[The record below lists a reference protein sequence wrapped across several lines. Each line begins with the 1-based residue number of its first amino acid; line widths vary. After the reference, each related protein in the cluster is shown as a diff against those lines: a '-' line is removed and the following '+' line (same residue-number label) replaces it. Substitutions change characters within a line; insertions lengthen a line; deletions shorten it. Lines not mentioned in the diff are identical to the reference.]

1 MLQFFRTYDPF
12 RLLGVL
18 VLLLA
23 LRLPLLLNAFSV
35 DVPLLSPILDFMLVG
50 ERVAE
55 GNALYKEVFAGI
67 APFSAW
73 FYACLDMLFGRSVF
87 GYALVGTVILF
98 LQAIIFNTLL
108 LRRDFLLDRGYVP
121 AILYVF
127 FGSISFDY
135 LSVSPVLLSLTF
147 LLLVMR
153 QIFTLTENTH
163 DQTLFTIGFYLGI
176 ATLFHLPS
184 SIFLFW
190 VSVGLGVFRS
200 TSFRQHLLVL
210 FGFAFPILLLCLY
223 FFWNDSLID
232 FIVQYFNSI
241 SFAPKFYLS
250 VQDFIVILAFP
261 TLFLVLSV
269 LNMFSG
275 RSLTNYQSYCRQMM
289 IFWLVA
295 SVFSLLL
302 CKYWLPFQFVLFLP
316 ALAFFGTYYL
326 FSIQRRWISELLFL
340 SVLGGIGLQL
350 WASRTVIFYPLNY
363 QEAIIKKPS
372 NFELK
377 NEKIW
382 VFGENHSYYIDNKP
396 VTPYLDWK
404 LTQNRIEELDN
415 YQALLLFY
423 NQIEKEKPQFI
434 IDEERQLTPL
444 FERIPLLAEKYT
456 TKDSLI
462 YELKE

>member
-12 RLLGVL
+12 RLLTVL
-18 VLLLA
+18 LFLLA
-23 LRLPLLLNAFSV
+23 LRLPLLLNVFFI
-35 DVPLLSPILDFMLVG
+35 DIPLLSPILDFMLVG

-55 GNALYKEVFAGI
+55 GNSIYKEVFAGI

-73 FYACLDMLFGRSVF
+73 FYAGLDILFGRSTF
-87 GYALVGTVILF
+87 GYALIGTVLLF
-98 LQAIIFNTLL
+98 VQAIIFNTLL

-121 AILYVF
+121 AMLYVF

-135 LSVSPVLLSLTF
+135 LNVSPILLSLTF
-147 LLLVMR
+147 LLLVLR
-153 QIFTLTENTH
+153 EIFTLTENTH
-163 DQTLFTIGFYLGI
+163 DQTLFTIGLYLGI

-190 VSVGLGVFRS
+190 VSIGLGVFRS

-210 FGFAFPILLLCLY
+210 FGFAFPILLLALY
-223 FFWNDSLID
+223 FFWNDSFID

-241 SFAPKFYLS
+241 SISPKFYLS
-250 VQDFIVILAFP
+250 IQDFSIILAFP
-261 TLFLVLSV
+261 TLFLILAV

-289 IFWLVA
+289 LFWLFA
-295 SVFSLLL
+295 SAFSLLL
-302 CKYWLPFQFVLFLP
+302 CKYWLPFQFAFFLP
-316 ALAFFGTYYL
+316 PLAFFGTYYL
-326 FSIQRRWISELLFL
+326 FSIQRKWIAELLFL
-340 SVLGGIGLQL
+340 SVLGGIGAQL
-350 WASRTVIFYPLNY
+350 WATRTEIFYPLDY
-363 QEAIIKKPS
+363 TEAIITRPS
-372 NFELK
+372 NFDLK

-396 VTPYLDWK
+396 VTPYLDWE
-404 LTQNRIEELDN
+404 LTQNRIEQLDN

-434 IDEERQLTPL
+434 IDKEKQLPPL
-444 FERIPLLAEKYT
+444 FKRIPLLSEKYT

-462 YELKE
+462 YELKK

>member
-12 RLLGVL
+12 RLLTVL
-18 VLLLA
+18 LFLLA
-23 LRLPLLLNAFSV
+23 LRLPLLLNVFFS
-35 DVPLLSPILDFMLVG
+35 DIPLLSPVFDFMLIG
-50 ERVAE
+50 ERVSE
-55 GNALYKEVFAGI
+55 GNAIYKEVFAGI
-67 APFSAW
+67 APLSAW
-73 FYACLDMLFGRSVF
+73 FYAGLDMLFGRSVF
-87 GYALVGTVILF
+87 GYAVVGTGLLF
-98 LQAIIFNTLL
+98 IQAIIFNTLL

-121 AILYVF
+121 AMLYVF
-127 FGSISFDY
+127 FGSVSFDY
-135 LSVSPVLLSLTF
+135 FNVSPVLLSLTF
-147 LLLVMR
+147 LLLLVR
-153 QIFTLTENTH
+153 EIFTLTENTN
-163 DQTLFTIGFYLGI
+163 DQTLFTIGLYLGI

-190 VSVGLGVFRS
+190 VSLGLGVFRS

-210 FGFAFPILLLCLY
+210 FGFVFPILLLSLY

-232 FIVQYFNSI
+232 FVVQYFNSI
-241 SFAPKFYLS
+241 SVAPKFYLS
-250 VQDFIVILAFP
+250 IQDFIIILAFP
-261 TLFLVLSV
+261 MLFLVLTV
-269 LNMFSG
+269 FNMFSG

-289 IFWLVA
+289 LFWLVA

-316 ALAFFGTYYL
+316 PIAFFGTYYL
-326 FSIQRRWISELLFL
+326 FSIERKWIAELLFL
-340 SVLGGIGLQL
+340 SVLSGIGVQL
-350 WASRTVIFYPLNY
+350 WSTRTEIFYPLDY
-363 QEAIIKKPS
+363 TEAIMKKPS
-372 NFELK
+372 NFNLK

-404 LTQNRIEELDN
+404 LTQSRIEELDN

-434 IDEERQLTPL
+434 IDNEKQLQPL
-444 FERIPLLAEKYT
+444 FQRIPLLSENYS

-462 YELKE
+462 YELKK

>member
-12 RLLGVL
+12 RLLTVL
-18 VLLLA
+18 LFLLA
-23 LRLPLLLNAFSV
+23 LRLPLLLNVFFS
-35 DVPLLSPILDFMLVG
+35 DIPLLSPVFDFMLIG
-50 ERVAE
+50 ERVSE
-55 GNALYKEVFAGI
+55 GNAIYKEVFAGI
-67 APFSAW
+67 APLSAW
-73 FYACLDMLFGRSVF
+73 FYAGLDMLFGRSVF
-87 GYALVGTVILF
+87 GYAVVGTGLLF
-98 LQAIIFNTLL
+98 IQAIIFNTLL

-121 AILYVF
+121 AMLYVF
-127 FGSISFDY
+127 FGSVSFDY
-135 LSVSPVLLSLTF
+135 FNVSPVLLSLTF
-147 LLLVMR
+147 LLLLVR
-153 QIFTLTENTH
+153 EIFTLTENTN
-163 DQTLFTIGFYLGI
+163 DQTLFTIGLYLGI

-190 VSVGLGVFRS
+190 VSLGLGVFRS

-210 FGFAFPILLLCLY
+210 FGFVFPILLLSLY

-232 FIVQYFNSI
+232 FVVQYFNSI
-241 SFAPKFYLS
+241 SVAPKFYLS
-250 VQDFIVILAFP
+250 IQDFIIILAFP
-261 TLFLVLSV
+261 MLFLVLTV
-269 LNMFSG
+269 FNMFSG

-289 IFWLVA
+289 LFWLVA

-316 ALAFFGTYYL
+316 PIAFFGTYYL
-326 FSIQRRWISELLFL
+326 FSIERKWIAELLFL
-340 SVLGGIGLQL
+340 SVLSGIGVQL
-350 WASRTVIFYPLNY
+350 WSTRTEIFYPLDY
-363 QEAIIKKPS
+363 TEAIMKKPS
-372 NFELK
+372 NFNLK

-404 LTQNRIEELDN
+404 LTQSRIEELDN

-434 IDEERQLTPL
+434 IDNEKQLQPL
-444 FERIPLLAEKYT
+444 FQHIPLLSENYS

-462 YELKE
+462 YELKK

>member
-12 RLLGVL
+12 RLLTVL
-18 VLLLA
+18 LFLLA
-23 LRLPLLLNAFSV
+23 LRLPLLLNVFFS
-35 DVPLLSPILDFMLVG
+35 DIPLLSPVLDFMLVG

-55 GNALYKEVFAGI
+55 GNALYKEVFAGV

-73 FYACLDMLFGRSVF
+73 FYASLDILFGRSVL
-87 GYALVGTVILF
+87 GYALVGTGLLF
-98 LQAIIFNTLL
+98 IQALIFNTLL

-121 AILYVF
+121 ALLYVF

-135 LSVSPVLLSLTF
+135 FTVSPVLLSLTF
-147 LLLVMR
+147 LLLVLR
-153 QIFTLTENTH
+153 EIFTLTENTH
-163 DQTLFTIGFYLGI
+163 DQTLFTIGLYLGI

-210 FGFAFPILLLCLY
+210 FGFAFPILLLGLY

-232 FIVQYFNSI
+232 FVVQYVSSI

-250 VQDFIVILAFP
+250 IQDFVILLAFP
-261 TLFLVLSV
+261 TLFLVLAV
-269 LNMFSG
+269 LNMFSSF
-275 RSLTNYQSYCRQMM
+275 SLTNYQSYCRQMM

-295 SVFSLLL
+295 AAFSLLL
-302 CKYWLPFQFVLFLP
+302 CKYWLPFQFALFLP

-326 FSIQRRWISELLFL
+326 FSIQRKWISELVFL

-350 WASRTVIFYPLNY
+350 WATRTEIFYPIDY
-363 QEAIIKKPS
+363 SEAIITRPTD
-372 NFELK
+372 FDLK

-382 VFGENHSYYIDNKP
+382 VFGKNHSYYIDNKP

-404 LTQNRIEELDN
+404 LTQKRIEALND

-423 NQIEKEKPQFI
+423 NQIEKDKPQFI
-434 IDEERQLTPL
+434 IDQEKQLPPL
-444 FERIPLLAEKYT
+444 FERIPLLSQKYT

-462 YELKE
+462 YELKK

>member
-1 MLQFFRTYDPF
+1 
-12 RLLGVL
+12 
-18 VLLLA
+18 
-23 LRLPLLLNAFSV
+23 
-35 DVPLLSPILDFMLVG
+35 MLVG

-55 GNALYKEVFAGI
+55 GNAIYKEVFAGI

-73 FYACLDMLFGRSVF
+73 FYAGLDMLFGRSVF
-87 GYALVGTVILF
+87 GYAIVGMAVLF
-98 LQAIIFNTLL
+98 VQAIIFNTLL

-121 AILYVF
+121 AIVYVF
-127 FGSISFDY
+127 FGSISFDF

-147 LLLVMR
+147 LLLVLR
-153 QIFTLTENTH
+153 QIVTLTENTH
-163 DQTLFTIGFYLGI
+163 DQTLFTIGLYLGI

-190 VSVGLGVFRS
+190 VSLGLGVFRS

-210 FGFAFPILLLCLY
+210 FGFVFPILLLALY
-223 FFWNDSLID
+223 FFWNDSLLI
-232 FIVQYFNSI
+232 FFVQYFNSI

-250 VQDFIVILAFP
+250 IQDFILILAFP
-261 TLFLVLSV
+261 TLFLVLAI

-289 IFWLVA
+289 VFWLIA

-302 CKYWLPFQFVLFLP
+302 CNYLLPFQFALFLP
-316 ALAFFGTYYL
+316 PVTFFGTYYL
-326 FSIQRRWISELLFL
+326 FSIQRKWISELLFL

-350 WASRTVIFYPLNY
+350 WATRTEIFYPINY
-363 QEAIIKKPS
+363 SELIVKKPVDF
-372 NFELK
+372 NLK

-396 VTPYLDWK
+396 VTPYFDWQI
-404 LTQNRIEELDN
+404 TQNRIEKLND

-423 NQIEKEKPQFI
+423 NQIEEEKPQFI
-434 IDEERQLTPL
+434 IDQNKQLPPL
-444 FERIPLLAEKYT
+444 FERIPLLSQKYT

-462 YELKE
+462 YELKQ

>member
-12 RLLGVL
+12 RLLTVL
-18 VLLLA
+18 FLLLA
-23 LRLPLLLNAFSV
+23 LRLPLLL
-35 DVPLLSPILDFMLVG
+35 DVFFLDIPLLSPILDFMLVG
-50 ERVAE
+50 ERVAD
-55 GNALYKEVFAGI
+55 GNAIYKEVFAGI

-73 FYACLDMLFGRSVF
+73 FYAGLDMLFGRSAF
-87 GYALVGTVILF
+87 GYALVGTGLLF
-98 LQAIIFNTLL
+98 IQAIIFNTLL

-121 AILYVF
+121 AMLYVF

-135 LSVSPVLLSLTF
+135 FNVSPVLLSLTF
-147 LLLVMR
+147 LLLVLR
-153 QIFTLTENTH
+153 EIFTLTENTH

-210 FGFAFPILLLCLY
+210 FGFGFPILLLSLY
-223 FFWNDSLID
+223 FFWNDSFID
-232 FIVQYFNSI
+232 FVVQFI
-241 SFAPKFYLS
+241 SSVSTSPRFYLS
-250 VQDFIVILAFP
+250 IQDFILILASP
-261 TLFLVLSV
+261 LLFLVLAI

-289 IFWLVA
+289 IFWLLA
-295 SVFSLLL
+295 STFSLLF
-302 CKYWLPFQFVLFLP
+302 CKYWLPFQFALFLP
-316 ALAFFGTYYL
+316 PVAFFGTYYL
-326 FSIQRRWISELLFL
+326 FSIQRKWISELLFL
-340 SVLGGIGLQL
+340 SILSGIGLQL
-350 WASRTVIFYPLNY
+350 WATRTEIFYPIDY
-363 QEAIIKKPS
+363 TKAIIKKPS
-372 NFELK
+372 NFNLK

-434 IDEERQLTPL
+434 IDKEKQLPPL
-444 FERIPLLAEKYT
+444 FERIPLLSKKYT

-462 YELKE
+462 YELKK